1 VHVGSGAPRST
12 MGESGDAGRV
22 GERCLQGK
30 WRLEG
35 DERPYMYMQLDE
47 ATGRRDHGETRAQ
60 GDESTRRRDHGE
72 TRPQGDETGN
82 DTKGDQL
89 REIPLVEGRRAP
101 RGA

>member
-1 VHVGSGAPRST
+1 

-30 WRLEG
+30 WRLQG
-35 DERPYMYMQLDE
+35 DERPYMYMYYLLVHADE
-47 ATGRRDHGETRAQ
+47 T
-60 GDESTRRRDHGE
+60 TRRRDHGE

-89 REIPLVEGRRAP
+89 RESLESCIYATGTYIIGTFPAEIGIREI
-101 RGA
+101 